1 MSEVIASHGVQFS
14 SFRLR
19 ESGAPSSIFGII
31 VTSSD
36 EAVSKRV
43 EEMLVVFSFLLCLG
57 GVDSSF
63 SDVA

>member
-1 MSEVIASHGVQFS
+1 MSEVIASHGVVQFS
-14 SFRLR
+14 SFLRR

-43 EEMLVVFSFLLCLG
+43 EEMLVAFSFYVVSRGSRQQL
-57 GVDSSF
+57 
-63 SDVA
+63 